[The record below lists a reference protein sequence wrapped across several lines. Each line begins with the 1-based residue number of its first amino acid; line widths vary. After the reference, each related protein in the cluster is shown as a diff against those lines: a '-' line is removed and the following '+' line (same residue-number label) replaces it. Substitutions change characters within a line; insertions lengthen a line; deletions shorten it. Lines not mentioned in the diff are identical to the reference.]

1 MVVEIKNTI
10 IIDQPPHNPSSLK
23 ELAEYL
29 PASQCV
35 TVHMHPS
42 VGNYLAL
49 NSSQQMDGY

>member
-49 NSSQQMDGY
+49 NSSQQMDAC